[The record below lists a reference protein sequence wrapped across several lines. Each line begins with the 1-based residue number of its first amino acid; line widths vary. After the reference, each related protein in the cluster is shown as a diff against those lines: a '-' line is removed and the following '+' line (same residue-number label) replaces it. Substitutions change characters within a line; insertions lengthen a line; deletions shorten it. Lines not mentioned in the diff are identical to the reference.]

1 MIGPDKNPHLINE
14 NNEDEEDCWTAEVE
28 GDEVG
33 GRKGQQEDVG
43 EVDHVGGQAD
53 GPELVVAE
61 PEHLETGQRG
71 GELWREIVELI
82 GAEVELQQAGQILGE
97 IGREPR

>member
-33 GRKGQQEDVG
+33 GRKGQQEDLGVEQDG
-43 EVDHVGGQAD
+43 CHQGQQD
-53 GPELVVAE
+53 QHHQYIFSPK
-61 PEHLETGQRG
+61 TR
-71 GELWREIVELI
+71 
-82 GAEVELQQAGQILGE
+82 
-97 IGREPR
+97 